1 MHRGVQAECG
11 QAHRVG
17 GRGRGAQQEA
27 ALAMWEAW
35 ERGVPI
41 ATENL
46 VGYFVCA
53 GRNAVID
60 LLRGQRS
67 HSHRYVLGDEDSVTD
82 DRAAPEDPDLRIDLV
97 RWERAIPPRLRR
109 FVRWRLDG
117 IGAGYSRQY
126 AWKLRRDLR
135 RSWEGFCRH
144 DEEVASEG
152 KAA

>member
-1 MHRGVQAECG
+1 
-11 QAHRVG
+11 
-17 GRGRGAQQEA
+17 
-27 ALAMWEAW
+27 MWAAW

-117 IGAGYSRQY
+117 IGAAEVKSPAAIQAIVDAIAALESYGDIRQFT
-126 AWKLRRDLR
+126 ALL
-135 RSWEGFCRH
+135 
-144 DEEVASEG
+144 
-152 KAA
+152 